1 MRTKSEERRQA
12 MVATAAELFLQRG
25 YEATSMAEICSRVG
39 GSKATLYGYFKSKEE
54 LFLSVMK
61 MLAEERMSHAYARL
75 VPGGDIAAALQAFGE
90 NYLQVILGP
99 DLMAMRGIIAGE
111 LVRAGAAQ
119 QFYEAGPR
127 QGWNKVAA
135 YLEAEMQAG
144 RLRQADGWIAAM
156 HLLSLMQAEYQQ
168 TFLVGVVSE
177 EDLAQL
183 GERVARG
190 VAVFMAWYAL

>member
-39 GSKATLYGYFKSKEE
+39 LQGHFVR
-54 LFLSVMK
+54 LFQVQGRVVP
-61 MLAEERMSHAYARL
+61 ERDENAGRRTHVTRLARL

-111 LVRAGAAQ
+111 LVRGAAQ

-190 VAVFMAWYAL
+190 VEVFMAWYAL